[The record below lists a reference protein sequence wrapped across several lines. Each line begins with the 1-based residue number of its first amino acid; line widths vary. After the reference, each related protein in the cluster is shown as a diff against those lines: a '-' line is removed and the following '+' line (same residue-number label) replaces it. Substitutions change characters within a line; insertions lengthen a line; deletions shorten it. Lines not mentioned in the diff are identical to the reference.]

1 MDSSQVAERLSQVY
15 DPDLGIDVVSLGLVY
30 GIDATPPR
38 LLVTLTMTSPSC
50 PLAGAIVEAA
60 RTVLRVGFP
69 TAEVEVV
76 VVDDPPW
83 DPGMMS
89 GAARRTF
96 GLR

>member
-1 MDSSQVAERLSQVY
+1 VEPSQVAERLGQVY
-15 DPDLGIDVVSLGLVY
+15 DPDLGIDIVSLGLVY
-30 GIDATPPR
+30 GIDATPSR

-50 PLAGAIVEAA
+50 PLADAIVEAA
-60 RTVLRVGFP
+60 RTVLRAAFP
-69 TAEVEVV
+69 FPEVDIV

-96 GLR
+96 GLP